1 MTGPRFSRAQGKAS
15 RAVVAGTVRS
25 SARISAMGV
34 QGCPAS
40 EGARLPF
47 LRRDPQES
55 GNKPSLSR
63 EGGGGLTLMRRRNAR
78 LKELLDVTPLA
89 DDFARGSA
97 DIARG
102 SQGRGTQQCPIRV
115 LRHVESHSGLNGCL
129 GSGHEVKV
137 EGN

>member
-1 MTGPRFSRAQGKAS
+1 MTGPRVSRALGRAS

-34 QGCPAS
+34 SSCPAS
-40 EGARLPF
+40 EGARLPS

-63 EGGGGLTLMRRRNAR
+63 EGGGLTFERSRNAH

-97 DIARG
+97 IIARG
-102 SQGRGTQQCPIRV
+102 LQGRGTQQCLIRV
-115 LRHVESHSGLNGCL
+115 LRHVESHSGFNGCP
-129 GSGHEVKV
+129 GSGPEVEV